1 MRGFKCN
8 PHSTCQLCVAT
19 ECACLIKRCAFFLFS
34 QVRADP
40 TSQRA
45 KALALELLA
54 VASLQGGYS
63 LEDPGGFAKSMIE
76 LLRREADRYLQER
89 K

>member
-1 MRGFKCN
+1 M
-8 PHSTCQLCVAT
+8 
-19 ECACLIKRCAFFLFS
+19 

-63 LEDPGGFAKSMIE
+63 LEDPGGFAKSVIE
-76 LLRREADRYLQER
+76 LLRREADRYLEER
-89 K
+89 PPS